1 MKCVVLT
8 SGVFNELNKR
18 TNQYEPVD
26 YSHLIFRRPCKD
38 NPQVMELAVQTVKRV
53 RFQPGTIIDVQ
64 CDLHG
69 QIISVTQLGMS
80 ETYAMMQ
87 AEIEQ

>member
-8 SGVFNELNKR
+8 SGVFQELNKR
-18 TNQYEPVD
+18 TNQYENVD
-26 YSHLIFRRPCKD
+26 YSHLIFRRPNKD
-38 NPQVMELAVQTVKRV
+38 NPQLMELAVQTVKRL

-69 QIISVTQLGMS
+69 RIVSVTQLGMS
-80 ETYAMMQ
+80 ETYSMMQ

>member
-8 SGVFNELNKR
+8 SGVFQELNKR
-18 TNQYEPVD
+18 TNQYENID
-26 YSHLIFRRPCKD
+26 YSHLIFRRPNKD
-38 NPQVMELAVQTVKRV
+38 NPQLMELAVQTVKRV

-69 QIISVTQLGMS
+69 QIVSVTQLGMS
-80 ETYAMMQ
+80 ETYSMMQ

>member
-1 MKCVVLT
+1 MKCIVLT
-8 SGVFNELNKR
+8 SGVFNELNKQ
-18 TNQYEPVD
+18 TNQMERVD
-26 YSHLIFRRPCKD
+26 YSHLIFRRPNQE
-38 NPQVMELAVQTVKRV
+38 NPAVFELAVQTVKRV
-53 RFQPGTIIDVQ
+53 RFQPGMILDVQ

-69 QIISVTQLGMS
+69 QIVEITQIGLS

>member
-18 TNQYEPVD
+18 INQYEPVD

-38 NPQVMELAVQTVKRV
+38 NPQIMELAVQTVKRV
-53 RFQPGTIIDVQ
+53 RFQPGMILDVQ

-69 QIISVTQLGMS
+69 QIVSVTQLGMS